1 MLSSGHKALRKF
13 WTTYHLKQSLDL
25 YFKSYRNF
33 SSTLNSISANSLQDN
48 TTCNY
53 TPNNVAEFGVKTYGT
68 KHLAWSTTNGTGF
81 LQQIIELNKST
92 TDQMDY
98 AMCQWGKGT
107 DQLVYASNDEEPM
120 ISLGSNLSSSYVEL
134 GAKTTEIQ
142 GSQQSIS
149 KVSNTVKEVYIVPE
163 EMKLNRFVNT
173 YLTNIAGEPVYLGY
187 GVPILA
193 TKQDDGEYRITIK
206 VKLTE
211 APAGA
216 AVTGGTVTIRLAKN
230 HFTNGNFTNAAD
242 RLYEGTIICGSDG
255 LGEVTF
261 EINGVEKTLLWLNLF
276 GDVDQRIVELTDV
289 TVKML

>member
-1 MLSSGHKALRKF
+1 
-13 WTTYHLKQSLDL
+13 
-25 YFKSYRNF
+25 
-33 SSTLNSISANSLQDN
+33 
-48 TTCNY
+48 
-53 TPNNVAEFGVKTYGT
+53 
-68 KHLAWSTTNGTGF
+68 
-81 LQQIIELNKST
+81 
-92 TDQMDY
+92 MDY